1 MAILSADLLEVAP
14 KSPAPI
20 ATVGNYVVAFNT
32 NSSTTGLVPN
42 GAFAVMDT
50 TTETAKAYSGLTT
63 STSTPIQIVSATGHG
78 GYAWAWLPDGSSL
91 YRIDPATGGVTTFS
105 TGSAFNNNGVAICC
119 AANGYVCAFS
129 SGSTSNQIKIW
140 NISAGTLAT
149 LNTSGMIASSGVAE
163 VGNYIYAQVTISGT
177 SSAIRKFDP
186 SGGGSFVAASG
197 AAPAYTLGKG
207 VSYGGY
213 VWFQHTTGI
222 TRVDPT
228 SFAFTTYSHTSI
240 TGGNYLSS
248 TNLVLGSDNWLYGY
262 GGSDYLIGFNPA
274 TGAFGKEALTPARGR
289 RHSLAACNGKLW
301 LPSGEPLT

>member
-14 KSPAPI
+14 KSPAPV

-50 TTETAKAYSGLTT
+50 TTETAKAYSGLTATT
-63 STSTPIQIVSATGHG
+63 SAPAPIGFTAAYGHG

-105 TGSAFNNNGVAICC
+105 TGTAFGGTAICC
-119 AANGYVCAFS
+119 AANGYVCAFA
-129 SGSTSNQIKIW
+129 SGSNQIKIW

-149 LNTSGMIASSGVAE
+149 LNTSGMTASSGVAE

-177 SSAIRKFDP
+177 SAIRKFDP

-197 AAPAYTLGKG
+197 AAPANTSGKG

-240 TGGNYLSS
+240 TGGNYSGSS

-289 RHSLAACNGKLW
+289 RFSLASCNGKLW